1 LSTPLDSSLALDA
14 DGIVKESARKRL
26 AIDELADFFV
36 LDVVLVDVAALAVD
50 GISSTDPNVVEA
62 ATAVVDLSNVVIASL
77 RSSVVTGAAGIVA
90 GIDDDDDNDDSA
102 VLVTV
107 WILVSRLV
115 ADNNEC

>member
-26 AIDELADFFV
+26 AIDGFV
-36 LDVVLVDVAALAVD
+36 VFVDVAALAVD
-50 GISSTDPNVVEA
+50 GISNTDPKVVEA